1 MVLLL
6 IFKKIKEH
14 NLTNLIAPAN
24 KLKFNVRE
32 NIQKEEIVLE
42 LMQIHNKQIDTTDGK
57 ITNVGILITQ
67 IKKKKKK
74 KKKKKVKKEKYWRS
88 T

>member
-1 MVLLL
+1 M
-6 IFKKIKEH
+6 
-14 NLTNLIAPAN
+14 IAPAN

-42 LMQIHNKQIDTTDGK
+42 LMQVHNKQIDTTNGK

-67 IKKKKKK
+67 IKKNKK
-74 KKKKKVKKEKYWRS
+74 
-88 T
+88 